1 MNNSAYQITITFPEN
16 IRDILS
22 QAASNIEQD
31 IKVYLAVKYYLDGIL
46 TIGKAAEL
54 AGMRKM
60 DFEMLLASN
69 QIPISLL
76 DYSDIQADMD
86 KMKNLKAQS
95 A

>member
-1 MNNSAYQITITFPEN
+1 MNNSACQITITFPEN
-16 IRDILS
+16 IGDILN

-31 IKVYLAVKYYLDGIL
+31 VKAYLAVKYYLDGIL

-60 DFEMLLASN
+60 DFELFLASK

-86 KMKNLKAQS
+86 RMKNLKAQS